1 MPNEAGRPQGWPP
14 HPPASS
20 TQPMRDQKLSEV
32 TVRQFVSVVL
42 LVVLLGVAVW
52 FGVNVVRAGQEQQ
65 RQVDDLSQYTQC
77 LREAGGSAE
86 QLRACNDQ
94 YNP

>member
-1 MPNEAGRPQGWPP
+1 MTNEAGRPQDWPP

-20 TQPMRDQKLSEV
+20 TPPMRDQKLSDV
-32 TVRQFVSVVL
+32 TVRQLVSVVL
-42 LVVLLGVAVW
+42 LVVLLGVVAW

-65 RQVDDLSQYTQC
+65 RQVDDLNQYTQC
-77 LREAGGSAE
+77 LQQAGNSAE